1 MKKTQTKNRV
11 SKNFIFICISVFI
24 HLLFFV
30 SFSNLSMNY
39 NKGTKN
45 VLTLK
50 INRIANKN
58 LLPKKKKEL
67 PSKKIHKGI
76 KKSKFVKKPS
86 QKKITSRKSNIR
98 KKRNLE
104 VKEFLQ
110 KNKIKKISV
119 PISKMENQRFKKSE
133 LPKIVKNKSL
143 SLKTTNTF
151 KKNVKRIDKKR
162 NLKKIVKQIKIKKK
176 TKQNKKVRVFKA
188 KEKTGIII
196 VKKRSELSI
205 DAIKRE
211 ISQKIQQKQIYLYPP
226 IAIRNGI
233 QGVTKVVFKIM
244 PDGNL
249 QKISIRKSSG
259 NIFLDK
265 ASLEAVSSATPFPY
279 LKDPLKISV
288 RWRIEN

>member
-1 MKKTQTKNRV
+1 MNKTQTKNRAA
-11 SKNFIFICISVFI
+11 KNFIFICLSVFV
-24 HLLFFV
+24 HFLFFV
-30 SFSNLSMNY
+30 SFSNLSMNSH
-39 NKGTKN
+39 KGIKN

-58 LLPKKKKEL
+58 LLPNQKKEL
-67 PSKKIHKGI
+67 PSKKIHKDV
-76 KKSKFVKKPS
+76 KKPKFVKKPF

-98 KKRNLE
+98 KKRNIE

-196 VKKRSELSI
+196 VKKRSESSI

-265 ASLEAVSSATPFPY
+265 ASLEAVSTATPFPY

>member
-1 MKKTQTKNRV
+1 MNKTQTKNRAA
-11 SKNFIFICISVFI
+11 KNFIFICLSVFV
-24 HLLFFV
+24 HFLFFV
-30 SFSNLSMNY
+30 SFSNLSMNSH
-39 NKGTKN
+39 KGIKN

-58 LLPKKKKEL
+58 LLPNQKKEL
-67 PSKKIHKGI
+67 PSKKIHKDV
-76 KKSKFVKKPS
+76 KKPKFVKKPF

-98 KKRNLE
+98 KKRNLK
-104 VKEFLQ
+104 VKKLRQ
-110 KNKIKKISV
+110 MNKIKKSSI
-119 PISKMENQRFKKSE
+119 PISKMENQKFKK
-133 LPKIVKNKSL
+133 LDPAKVVKKIFL
-143 SLKTTNTF
+143 SQKTANTP
-151 KKNVKRIDKKR
+151 KKNVKQTDKKR

-176 TKQNKKVRVFKA
+176 AKQNKKGRVFKA
-188 KEKTGIII
+188 KEKTGVII
-196 VKKRSELSI
+196 VKKRSESSI
-205 DAIKRE
+205 ESIKRE

-265 ASLEAVSSATPFPY
+265 ASLEAISSATPFPY

>member
-11 SKNFIFICISVFI
+11 AKIFIFICISVFI